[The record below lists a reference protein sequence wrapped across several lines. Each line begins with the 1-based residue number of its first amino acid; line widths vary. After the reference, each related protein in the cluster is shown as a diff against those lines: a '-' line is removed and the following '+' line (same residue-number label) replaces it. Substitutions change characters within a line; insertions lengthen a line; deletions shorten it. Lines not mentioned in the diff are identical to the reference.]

1 MNTRKVSL
9 LLLQLALPLLML
21 LGPNAFATPN
31 NEKTFTFA
39 SDVSLN
45 GMMLPAGYY
54 DIRWVSHSPEATVTF
69 IQGTHVVAMCMGK
82 WVDRGA
88 KYKADAAVYT
98 NNTDGSHTLKEI
110 RFAGQK
116 QVLVFGPDAGPART
130 SIN

>member
-1 MNTRKVSL
+1 MNTRKFNL
-9 LLLQLALPLLML
+9 QLLQLTLPLLML
-21 LGPNAFATPN
+21 LGPNASATPN

-45 GMMLPAGYY
+45 GTMLPAGYY

-69 IQGTHVVAMCMGK
+69 TQGGHMVATSMGK

-88 KYKADAAVYT
+88 KYKSDAAVYT
-98 NNTDGSHTLKEI
+98 NNADGSHTLKEL

-116 QVLVFGPDAGPART
+116 QVLVLGPAAE
-130 SIN
+130 SAQANAK

>member
-1 MNTRKVSL
+1 MNTRKFNL
-9 LLLQLALPLLML
+9 QLLQLTLPLLMV
-21 LGPNAFATPN
+21 LGPNASATPN

-45 GMMLPAGYY
+45 GTMLPAGYY

-69 IQGTHVVAMCMGK
+69 ARGTHVVATSMGK

-88 KYKADAAVYT
+88 KYRADAAVYT
-98 NNTDGSHTLKEI
+98 NNADGSHTLKEL

-116 QVLVFGPDAGPART
+116 QVLVFGPAAESAQVGAK
-130 SIN
+130 

>member
-1 MNTRKVSL
+1 MNTRKFSL
-9 LLLQLALPLLML
+9 RLLQLTFPLLML
-21 LGPNAFATPN
+21 LGPNASATPN

-45 GMMLPAGYY
+45 GTMLPAGYY

-69 IQGTHVVAMCMGK
+69 TQGGHMVATSMGK

-98 NNTDGSHTLKEI
+98 NNADGSHTLKEL

-116 QVLVFGPDAGPART
+116 QVLVLGPAAE
-130 SIN
+130 SAQANAK

>member
-1 MNTRKVSL
+1 MNTRKFSL
-9 LLLQLALPLLML
+9 LLLKLGLPFLLVV
-21 LGPNAFATPN
+21 GPSAFAMPN

-45 GMMLPAGYY
+45 GTMLPAGYY

-69 IQGTHVVAMCMGK
+69 AQGGHVVATSMGK

-88 KYKADAAVYT
+88 KYKADAVVYT
-98 NNTDGSHTLKEI
+98 NNADGSHTLKEI

-116 QVLVFGPDAGPART
+116 QVLVFGPDAGPA
-130 SIN
+130 SASVN

>member
-1 MNTRKVSL
+1 MNTRKFSL
-9 LLLQLALPLLML
+9 PLLQLTLPLLML
-21 LGPNAFATPN
+21 LGPNAFGTPN

-45 GMMLPAGYY
+45 GTMLPAGYY

-69 IQGTHVVAMCMGK
+69 TQGGHMVATSMGK

-88 KYKADAAVYT
+88 KYKADAAVDT
-98 NNTDGSHTLKEI
+98 NNADGSHTLKEL

-116 QVLVFGPDAGPART
+116 QVLVLGPAAE
-130 SIN
+130 SAQANA

>member
-1 MNTRKVSL
+1 MNTRKFSL
-9 LLLQLALPLLML
+9 LLLQLTLPPLML

-45 GMMLPAGYY
+45 GTMLPAGYY

-69 IQGTHVVAMCMGK
+69 AKGGHVVATSMGK
-82 WVDRGA
+82 WEDRGA
-88 KYKADAAVYT
+88 KYKADAVVYT
-98 NNTDGSHTLKEI
+98 NNGDGSHTLREI

-116 QVLVFGPDAGPART
+116 QVLVLGPAAE
-130 SIN
+130 SAKVNAK